1 MKIIKI
7 ISPKHGNF
15 DVMVDDEDYEHLAS
29 FHWCIHKSKTC
40 FYAMRN
46 EWSKNKAKKIFM
58 HRYLLGMPTKYV
70 DHIDGNTINNQRCNL
85 RLASSSESQQNR
97 RKQTNNTTGF
107 KGVHFYKAYKKYSVH
122 IGHNHKNIFG
132 GYFDN
137 PIDAAK
143 RYNEL
148 ALKYH
153 GDFASLNQIN

>member
-1 MKIIKI
+1 MKTIKI
-7 ISPKHGNF
+7 ISPKHGEF
-15 DVMVDDEDYEHLAS
+15 DVMVDDEDYEHLSS
-29 FHWCIHKSKTC
+29 FHWCIHKSKRS
-40 FYAMRN
+40 FYVVRN
-46 EWSKNKAKKIFM
+46 EWSHNKPTRILM
-58 HRYLLGMPTKYV
+58 HRLILKFPKDFV
-70 DHIDGNTINNQRCNL
+70 DHIDGNTINNQRSNL
-85 RLASSSESQQNR
+85 RIADIKQSQRNR